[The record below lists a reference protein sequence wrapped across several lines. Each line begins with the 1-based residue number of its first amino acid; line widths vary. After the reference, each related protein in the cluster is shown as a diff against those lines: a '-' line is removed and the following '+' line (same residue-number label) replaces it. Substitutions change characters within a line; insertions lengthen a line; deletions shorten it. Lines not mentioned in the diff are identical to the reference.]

1 MPKIASNSGM
11 NDQLHAM
18 LARIFASCDQDEIK
32 IGLLPL
38 CARLARQFGTGDEA
52 QFEQRVL
59 PFCTEYILQIPA
71 LIDLL
76 KITGRDLRLEDLIDT
91 YLTLSSSYL
100 LSACE
105 EIEQNETHKGLEQFL
120 ILLQGAYI
128 FGRMLEELDDKVEIF
143 IGVPISHLNMM
154 DANLIVHEIIGESFA
169 NRLDKV
175 VISLVKQSQVSK
187 GVIEAGLD
195 KVQVDSAKKEHKS
208 LSGRPVINFAE
219 SHGLDL
225 LSGLL

>member
-38 CARLARQFGTGDEA
+38 CTRLARQFGTGDEA

-59 PFCTEYILQIPA
+59 PF
-71 LIDLL
+71 L

-154 DANLIVHEIIGESFA
+154 DANLIVHEIISESFA